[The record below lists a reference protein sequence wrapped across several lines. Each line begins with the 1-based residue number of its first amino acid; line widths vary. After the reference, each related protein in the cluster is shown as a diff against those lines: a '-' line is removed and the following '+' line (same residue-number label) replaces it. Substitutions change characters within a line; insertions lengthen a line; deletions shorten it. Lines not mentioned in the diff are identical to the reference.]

1 MVIINT
7 SVSIMFT
14 RNVLQKLHEDV
25 KNLRNLAQVSPQL
38 TPPGGS
44 FAIAD
49 AARDS
54 EHGLEQLPSA
64 S

>member
-1 MVIINT
+1 
-7 SVSIMFT
+7 MFT